1 MSVAERFQRPGGL
14 GLKRRLRLS
23 GESHQVRYRPW
34 LVATNS
40 LSRFRFR
47 LAQLLL

>member
-1 MSVAERFQRPGGL
+1 MPAAERFQRPGGR
-14 GLKRRLRLS
+14 GLKHSLWLS

-47 LAQLLL
+47 LARLLL